1 MDKVSILKSSRFCTK
16 HIKKRPNGE
25 LTASQVSVG
34 SLFDHRYHSVKSLKE
49 LSELLKF
56 FQNDA
61 HSFVVRGEL
70 IDEANNSQIRRCV
83 RPRDGEEPTFKAAAR
98 RWCCIDIDEID
109 LPEHLADFK
118 INREAIVAYTSSQL
132 PEQFHNVQCWYQFS
146 SNMGIKQGKVRLHL
160 WYWLSRPCS
169 DQEPSQR
176 LPYSF

>member
-34 SLFDHRYHSVKSLKE
+34 SLFDHSYHSVKSLKE

-56 FQNDA
+56 VQNDA

-70 IDEANNSQIRRCV
+70 IDEANNSQIRRRV

-98 RWCCIDIDEID
+98 RWCCIDVDEID

-118 INREAIVAYTSSQL
+118 INKEAIVAYTSLIYQSSSIMFNVGIS
-132 PEQFHNVQCWYQFS
+132 FHPTWA
-146 SNMGIKQGKVRLHL
+146 SNRARSDYIYGIG
-160 WYWLSRPCS
+160 
-169 DQEPSQR
+169 
-176 LPYSF
+176 